1 MRISDWSS
9 DVCSSDLAVTF
20 SHCVPTILHMLL
32 SHPAS
37 KDVDM
42 QGWKIITGGSALPV
56 GLATA
61 AEERGID
68 IFCGY
73 GMSETGPLSTI
84 AHLAQSGARNA
95 NRDIRSEEPSVGT
108 ECVSTCQSRW

>member
-1 MRISDWSS
+1 
-9 DVCSSDLAVTF
+9 
-20 SHCVPTILHMLL
+20 MLL

-84 AHLAQSGARNA
+84 AHLAPSGERNA
-95 NRDIRSEEPSVGT
+95 QRAIATRLTAGT
-108 ECVSTCQSRW
+108 PATPGDVASGEGWVQDGPPGG

>member
-1 MRISDWSS
+1 MLLELKKRE
-9 DVCSSDLAVTF
+9 AVTF

-61 AEERGID
+61 AEARGID

-73 GMSETGPLSTI
+73 GMSETGPLSTL
-84 AHLAQSGARNA
+84 AHLAPSGERNA
-95 NRDIRSEEPSVGT
+95 KTRRASCRERV
-108 ECVSTCQSRW
+108 CRYV